1 MKKYLFTILIAL
13 VSISDLMAQSVEM
26 ATTLR
31 SEGKIYVVVGVM
43 LIIFLGVA
51 VYLFTLDRR
60 IKKIENHDK

>member
-1 MKKYLFTILIAL
+1 MQKYLLIIFMVLLSTAAG
-13 VSISDLMAQSVEM
+13 MAQPVEM

-51 VYLFTLDRR
+51 SYLFSLDSRV
-60 IKKIENHDK
+60 KKLEKDNK